1 MAVNIEDAYLTIY
14 AGQDYAQ
21 AIARLAKLEDPF
33 APFATKVT
41 GRTLGTDLVWMDG
54 ERDWRYEASELA
66 HSIGMR
72 LKKDHGVWVL
82 FPGG

>member
-1 MAVNIEDAYLTIY
+1 MTVNLEDAYLTLY

-21 AIARLAKLEDPF
+21 AIARIVRIEDPH
-33 APFATKVT
+33 ALFATKTT
-41 GRTLGTDLVWMDG
+41 GHTLCADLVWMDG

-66 HSIGMR
+66 HAIGMR

>member
-1 MAVNIEDAYLTIY
+1 MAVNLEDAYLTIY

-21 AIARLAKLEDPF
+21 AIARIIKLEDPF

-41 GRTLGTDLVWMDG
+41 GHTLGSDLVWMDG

-66 HSIGMR
+66 LAIGMR